1 MTSTEP
7 TRRPTRRSLGRG
19 HGGATKTVRSEV
31 GETLRDARE
40 NRGVDLHRVERDTKI
55 RLKFLAALEDG
66 EFTELPGDVY
76 ARGFLRNYATYL
88 GLDADQIEED
98 WRAEAGAAPP
108 IRPAFSG
115 PRPLTLSRRVVFQRS
130 HIVIAMVAVIVLL
143 VGSYFG
149 FQLTRYLSY
158 PTLAVASAGAAD
170 IKLPIGTT
178 TYVLTGKATPGT
190 TVQISWNGQ
199 DPKTVIVDDAGL
211 WSSQAVLQPGRN
223 QFDITAI
230 NLDTKHASTTT
241 KVIIIVAE
249 PTPTP
254 ILPSVVLTGPTD
266 AAVFKD
272 GNVVVTGTTNLVSK
286 VTLTPTLVGGPLPA
300 GATLPP
306 ATPTPVLVSPTPA
319 ASGAAPGASTSPA
332 AAASATVQPLTA
344 TVGADGSFSFTL
356 KLRPG
361 RWQLSVVGI
370 ATTGGSPTKAVTRT
384 VSVPYTGI
392 YVEITVKNGDASAV
406 YVVHDGVPDVA
417 LDSSETVGWTHVVT
431 ASKSVCISAYP
442 PGNVYISVNGTSY
455 VPISTFG
462 GQRAWIDTTL
472 VPRDIGSC

>member
-19 HGGATKTVRSEV
+19 HGGATKIVRSEV

-40 NRGVDLHRVERDTKI
+40 NRGVDLHRVERDIKI

-98 WRAEAGAAPP
+98 WRSEAGAAPP

-149 FQLTRYLSY
+149 IQLTRYLSY

-170 IKLPIGTT
+170 ISLPIGTT

-199 DPKTVIVDDAGL
+199 DPKTVIVDDSGV
-211 WSSQAVLQPGRN
+211 WSFQAVLQPGRN
-223 QFDITAI
+223 QFDVTAI

-249 PTPTP
+249 PTATP

-266 AAVFKD
+266 ASVFKD

-306 ATPTPVLVSPTPA
+306 ATPTPVLVSPGPT
-319 ASGAAPGASTSPA
+319 ASGVSTSPVPSA
-332 AAASATVQPLTA
+332 TAASQALSA
-344 TVGADGSFSFTL
+344 DVGADGSFSFTL

-361 RWQLSVVGI
+361 RWQLAVVGT
-370 ATTGGSPTKAVTRT
+370 ATKGGTLTKSVSRT

-392 YVEITVKNGDASAV
+392 YVEIVVKNGDASAV

-417 LDSSETVGWTHVVT
+417 VNSSESVGWTHVVT

-462 GQRAWIDTTL
+462 GQHALIDTTL
-472 VPRDIGSC
+472 APKNVDSC

>member
-1 MTSTEP
+1 
-7 TRRPTRRSLGRG
+7 
-19 HGGATKTVRSEV
+19 
-31 GETLRDARE
+31 
-40 NRGVDLHRVERDTKI
+40 VDLHRVERDIKI

-66 EFTELPGDVY
+66 EFSELPGDVY

-88 GLDADQIEED
+88 GLDADQIEEE
-98 WRAEAGAAPP
+98 WRSEAGAAAP
-108 IRPAFSG
+108 IRPAFAG

-143 VGSYFG
+143 VGSLFG

-158 PTLAVASAGAAD
+158 PTLAVASAGAED
-170 IKLPIGTT
+170 ISLPIGTT

-199 DPKTVIVDDAGL
+199 DPKTVIVDDSGL
-211 WSSQAVLQPGRN
+211 WSFQAVLQPGRN

-272 GNVVVTGTTNLVSK
+272 GNVVVAGTANLVSK

-306 ATPTPVLVSPTPA
+306 ATPTPATPTPAAVTPTPAAPGVSTSPTPA
-319 ASGAAPGASTSPA
+319 AS
-332 AAASATVQPLTA
+332 AASQPLSTA
-344 TVGADGSFSFTL
+344 VGADGSFSFTL

-361 RWQLSVVGI
+361 RWQLAVVGT
-370 ATTGGSPTKAVTRT
+370 ATKGGTLTTAVSRT

-392 YVEITVKNGDASAV
+392 YVEIVVKNGDASAV
-406 YVVHDGVPDVA
+406 YVVHDGTPDVA
-417 LDSSETVGWTHVVT
+417 VNSSEPVGWTHVTT

-462 GQRAWIDTTL
+462 GQHALIDTTL
-472 VPRDIGSC
+472 TPRTVDSC